1 MTTSLVT
8 YTTAQQSLDSDCRQ
22 RTAERDG
29 VAPTVS
35 TGCIEITV
43 VPCGGI
49 PKMFKELFA
58 DDNERG
64 VSPVIGVILMVAIT
78 VILAAVIGAFVLGLG
93 DQVSET
99 APTATIDYEFDN
111 ADGVTL
117 SHEGGAELDNSTIS
131 ININGSVAPTTGWD
145 GNDDDMISA
154 GDTITLE
161 SDTITLES
169 SSAPY
174 GDVESDDFAS
184 GNTVRVI
191 WQGDSGS
198 SSTIASRDF
207 P

>member
-22 RTAERDG
+22 RTAEQDDD
-29 VAPTVS
+29 APSVS
-35 TGCIEITV
+35 TACTEITV

-161 SDTITLES
+161 S

>member
-22 RTAERDG
+22 RTAEQDDD
-29 VAPTVS
+29 APSVS
-35 TGCIEITV
+35 TACTEITV

-131 ININGSVAPTTGWD
+131 ININGSVAPTTGWG

-161 SDTITLES
+161 SDNFTS
-169 SSAPY
+169 
-174 GDVESDDFAS
+174 GD
-184 GNTVRVI
+184 TVRVI

>member
-1 MTTSLVT
+1 
-8 YTTAQQSLDSDCRQ
+8 
-22 RTAERDG
+22 
-29 VAPTVS
+29 
-35 TGCIEITV
+35 
-43 VPCGGI
+43 
-49 PKMFKELFA
+49 MFKELFA

-154 GDTITLE
+154 GDTITL
-161 SDTITLES
+161 TLES
-169 SSAPY
+169 NSAPY

>member
-1 MTTSLVT
+1 
-8 YTTAQQSLDSDCRQ
+8 
-22 RTAERDG
+22 
-29 VAPTVS
+29 
-35 TGCIEITV
+35 
-43 VPCGGI
+43 
-49 PKMFKELFA
+49 MFKELFA

-131 ININGSVAPTTGWD
+131 ININGSVAPTTGWG

-161 SDTITLES
+161 SNNAS
-169 SSAPY
+169 Y
-174 GDVESDDFAS
+174 GDVGTDDFAS

>member
-1 MTTSLVT
+1 
-8 YTTAQQSLDSDCRQ
+8 
-22 RTAERDG
+22 
-29 VAPTVS
+29 
-35 TGCIEITV
+35 
-43 VPCGGI
+43 
-49 PKMFKELFA
+49 MFKELFA

-161 SDTITLES
+161 SI
-169 SSAPY
+169 SAPC
-174 GDVESDDFAS
+174 GDGESDNFAS

>member
-22 RTAERDG
+22 RTAEQDDD
-29 VAPTVS
+29 APSVS
-35 TGCIEITV
+35 TACTEITV

>member
-1 MTTSLVT
+1 
-8 YTTAQQSLDSDCRQ
+8 
-22 RTAERDG
+22 
-29 VAPTVS
+29 
-35 TGCIEITV
+35 
-43 VPCGGI
+43 
-49 PKMFKELFA
+49 MFKELFA

-161 SDTITLES
+161 S
-169 SSAPY
+169 SSALY

>member
-1 MTTSLVT
+1 
-8 YTTAQQSLDSDCRQ
+8 
-22 RTAERDG
+22 
-29 VAPTVS
+29 
-35 TGCIEITV
+35 
-43 VPCGGI
+43 
-49 PKMFKELFA
+49 MFKELFA

-145 GNDDDMISA
+145 GNDDGMISA
-154 GDTITLE
+154 GDTITL
-161 SDTITLES
+161 TLES
-169 SSAPY
+169 SSASY